1 MRGSSLNGWLTPY
14 PCKACTRWCSHT
26 SVCTEVSTEA
36 LGSHID
42 GLMLDHF
49 QQLVVIL
56 YDDMPAIE
64 VGVEFLQTEAYQ
76 QTLSMFV

>member
-1 MRGSSLNGWLTPY
+1 M
-14 PCKACTRWCSHT
+14 
-26 SVCTEVSTEA
+26 
-36 LGSHID
+36 D

-64 VGVEFLQTEAYQ
+64 VGVEFIQTEAYQ
-76 QTLSMFV
+76 QTLSLNVCIVSLIVSKHFTGKSYRVTTLNEGCP